1 MKEGGSTVE
10 RFVLANFKMN
20 KVGFECKAWVEEF
33 LAELFKAER
42 LSLQFGVAPSFP
54 YIKLMKEVAP
64 ETGLLV
70 GAQNM
75 YFGEKGAFTGEVSV
89 QQIKDLGADFVIIGH
104 SERRHIFG
112 ETDDLLRK
120 KLISALS
127 HDILPV
133 FCIGE
138 TKDERESGKTYEVLE
153 RQLLVFEGIPDE
165 YKGKK
170 VVVAYEPVWAIGTG
184 IPATRDQ
191 IKEAID
197 FVRHTLRKYISDFS
211 VLYGG
216 SINEKVAEE
225 IKDICDGGL
234 VGSASLDPHK
244 FYRICVNFQA

>member
-1 MKEGGSTVE
+1 MG
-10 RFVLANFKMN
+10 RYVLANFKMN
-20 KVGFECKAWVEEF
+20 KVGFECKVWVEEF
-33 LAELFKAER
+33 LADFFKGDK
-42 LSLQFGVAPSFP
+42 LSLQVGVAPSLP
-54 YIKLMKEVAP
+54 YINLVKELSP

-75 YFGEKGAFTGEVSV
+75 YFEEKGAFTGEVSV
-89 QQIKDLGADFVIIGH
+89 QQIKDIGADFVIIGH

-112 ETDDLLRK
+112 ETDNLLRK

-138 TKDERESGKTYEVLE
+138 TKEERELGRTYEVLG
-153 RQLLVFEGIPDE
+153 RQLSVFEEIPDE
-165 YKGKK
+165 HRGKK

-197 FVRHTLRKYISDFS
+197 FVRHTLGKYISDFS

-216 SINEKVAEE
+216 SINERVAEE

-244 FYRICVNFQA
+244 FYRICENFQA